1 MPLSG
6 IDMVNRDFEDENSLE
21 DEFEPEP
28 VGAPAQVETK
38 NKCEKLLQ
46 TINEIKTKAEQYGV
60 KVEYE
65 QNGLVTEIKLHIPLK
80 RKGLTKTKVEVTS
93 MLVSI
98 KRGDFSVDFMPPENV
113 IVAFTDENDYPM
125 EEYVFPRVIFTATIE
140 DDEIIASI
148 HYNDC
153 EWFEEQVH

>member
-1 MPLSG
+1 MAG
-6 IDMVNRDFEDENSLE
+6 QKQGEVDGSLE

-28 VGAPAQVETK
+28 VSTPVQVETQ

-46 TINEIKTKAEQYGV
+46 TINEIKARAEQYGV

-65 QNGLVTEIKLHIPLK
+65 QNGLVVEVKLHIPLK
-80 RKGLTKTKVEVTS
+80 RGGLTKTKVEVTS
-93 MLVSI
+93 MWTYI
-98 KRGDFSVDFMPPENV
+98 KRGDFSIDFMPPKDV
-113 IVAFTDENDYPM
+113 IIAFTDENDYPI

-153 EWFEEQVH
+153 EWFEEQAH